1 MKIKQKFAT
10 PIALWSFLVI
20 GLSGVLLFIDIKT
33 KNLVLI
39 HEYVGLI
46 LILGIFLHSMANLRP
61 FKSYFTKEKGAVFG
75 AVFIV
80 ICVIFCLFYPHP
92 EKVKKGK
99 ILNDVLQTS
108 LDKSVGDIL
117 FYFDIDKN
125 SFLKFCSKNS
135 FDCSNLEMNLKDF
148 AAINSKK
155 PNELAIEIF
164 TLKSN

>member
-20 GLSGVLLFIDIKT
+20 ELSGVLLFIDIKT

-108 LDKSVGDIL
+108 LNKSVGDIL

>member
-10 PIALWSFLVI
+10 PIALWSFLVV

-33 KNLVLI
+33 KNLTLI

-46 LILGIFLHSMANLRP
+46 LILGVFLHSIANLKP
-61 FKSYFTKEKGAVFG
+61 FKSYFTKEKGGVFG
-75 AVFIV
+75 IVFIA
-80 ICVIFCLFYPHP
+80 ICIVFYLFYPQP
-92 EKVKKGK
+92 KNMKKGK

-108 LDKSVGDIL
+108 LNKSVGDIL